1 MENPGIQLLLLMQPI
16 TSSKRNNTK
25 NFKDQLIHHFEV
37 KETSE
42 ISEQALALMRTE
54 EPKKRPEE

>member
-16 TSSKRNNTK
+16 TSSKQNNTK

-37 KETSE
+37 KEASE